1 MLPDG
6 LGNQAPDCTRGTTD
20 QYRGS
25 VFAHAADSIR
35 GWSGLGRR
43 QGLEPHAV
51 EETLD
56 LFGPARRLGDVVRL
70 VVLAVLQLLQQVFLL
85 LSELERGFDCDRDQQ
100 VDYTECAT

>member
-6 LGNQAPDCTRGTTD
+6 LCNQRPDCTRGTTV

-25 VFAHAADSIR
+25 VFALAADSIR

-43 QGLEPHAV
+43 QGLESHAV

-56 LFGPARRLGDVVRL
+56 LFGPARRLGAVVRL
-70 VVLAVLQLLQQVFLL
+70 VVQAVLQLLQQVFLL
-85 LSELERGFDCDRDQQ
+85 AAEPDRCFYRDPAQQ
-100 VDYTECAT
+100 VACRA